1 MNLIEQIAYHLE
13 YLGFGTVA
21 TADQDGDIYWGR
33 MPDPPDDCIC
43 VYSTDS
49 AVPGAPNGARIQI
62 VNRAKS
68 PRKAYETSAN
78 IAAALDEFNGY
89 LAGGGD
95 MALITVENSAAGLGG
110 DTKKRELYSTNI
122 RVYYCM

>member
-13 YLGFGTVA
+13 SCGLGRVSDT
-21 TADQDGDIYWGR
+21 DYDGDIFWGR

-49 AVPGAPNGARIQI
+49 AVPGARDGARIQI
-62 VNRAKS
+62 INRAKS
-68 PRKAYETSAN
+68 PRKAYETACA
-78 IAAALDEFNGY
+78 IGAELDGFMGFLY
-89 LAGGGD
+89 GGGSQVHV
-95 MALITVENSAAGLGG
+95 TVENCAAGLGG